1 MCSKL
6 VIQRSTI
13 LRIRLKERNSENQ
26 EFTLSNVE
34 NAQKFVKNFNEE
46 GENIIQVIRLRKVI
60 LLVDNGSKHLNDI
73 INFLRKKDA
82 VIVKVDPLKC
92 NLRKLK
98 REVINGVILSGGN
111 TLRFF
116 QKKEFNF
123 SVIRLFRKKPLLGIC
138 LGHEAIAEIFGG
150 KLMPMPES
158 MHGIKNK
165 GVVLNSSCIFSG
177 LPVNFNIGHYH
188 SWIIDDKTLPTELE
202 IIMKDE
208 NDFNM
213 AIKHVE
219 YNLTG
224 LQFHPESI
232 MTEHGLQM
240 MKNWIRSI

>member
-1 MCSKL
+1 MRLLIIDNYDSFTYNL
-6 VIQRSTI
+6 VQLIEQAGVTNWLIVKNDELTKVKPDDFDMVIISPGPGI
-13 LRIRLKERNSENQ
+13 AKEANE
-26 EFTLSNVE
+26 LMW
-34 NAQKFVKNFNEE
+34 FVK
-46 GENIIQVIRLRKVI
+46 KYY
-60 LLVDNGSKHLNDI
+60 
-73 INFLRKKDA
+73 
-82 VIVKVDPLKC
+82 
-92 NLRKLK
+92 KLK
-98 REVINGVILSGGN
+98 PI
-111 TLRFF
+111 
-116 QKKEFNF
+116 
-123 SVIRLFRKKPLLGIC
+123 LGIC